1 MNISIIFAMD
11 SELEAFLTLFDSVKT
26 SHIGNHKLYTV
37 SEKGHRVTMIKSGI
51 GKVHAAHITTLYL
64 SHERPDLLI
73 NIGVA
78 GGVNASVGDIVVAK
92 NVMYHD
98 VDVRAFDYEYG
109 QIPEAPVRFEG
120 DKEAYDLATDTLDK
134 LGFPYKKGRIVS
146 GDVFLNNVGQIN
158 PALDMSDVYAVD
170 MEAAAIAHVAYLENV
185 PFITLRSISDTLDSE
200 TQMDEYDDHMAL
212 SATKVAK
219 ALKAIIAKVV

>member
-11 SELEAFLTLFDSVKT
+11 SELEAFLTLFDSVET
-26 SHIGNHKLYTV
+26 SNLGTRKVHIVH
-37 SEKGHRVTMIKSGI
+37 EKGHRVTMIKSGI

-64 SHERPDLLI
+64 SQERPDLLI

-78 GGVNASVGDIVVAK
+78 GGINTNIGDIVVAK
-92 NVMYHD
+92 TVMYHD

-109 QIPEAPVRFEG
+109 QIPEAPVHFEG
-120 DKEAYDLATDTLDK
+120 DRKAFELAADTLEK
-134 LGFPYKKGRIVS
+134 LGFPHKKGRIVS
-146 GDVFLNNVGQIN
+146 GDVFLNNIGQIN
-158 PALDMSDVYAVD
+158 PALDMSGVYAVD
-170 MEAAAIAHVAYLENV
+170 MEAAAIAHVAHLEGV